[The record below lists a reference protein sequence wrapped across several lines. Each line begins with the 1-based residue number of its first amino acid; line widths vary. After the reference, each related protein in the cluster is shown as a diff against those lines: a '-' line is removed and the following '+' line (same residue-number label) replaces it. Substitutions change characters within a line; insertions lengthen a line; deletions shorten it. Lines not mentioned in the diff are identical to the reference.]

1 MMKAIEKTAAAIL
14 VVGALY
20 MISVIALAFAY
31 HTLKA
36 LGM

>member
-1 MMKAIEKTAAAIL
+1 MKALETAAAAIL
-14 VVGALY
+14 ANGSVY
-20 MISVIALAFAY
+20 MTSEIGLAFAY

>member
-1 MMKAIEKTAAAIL
+1 MKALETAAAAIL
-14 VVGALY
+14 AIGAVY
-20 MISVIALAFAY
+20 MISVIGLAFAY